1 VSTTAGVARA
11 ARPLVLATGAL
22 ALALLA
28 PRLHGPLLVY
38 NASASAPIGF
48 YRVLPAM
55 PLAIGDLVLA
65 QTPDTVREL
74 ADRRHYVPATVP
86 LVKRVA
92 AGSGNQVCAT
102 GGVITIDG
110 ASVAERKSYD
120 GQGRALPSWAGC
132 RVLAADEVF
141 LLMADKPDSFDS
153 RYFGPVHLDAVIGR
167 LAPLW
172 LR

>member
-1 VSTTAGVARA
+1 VSAIAGGARA
-11 ARPLVLATGAL
+11 ARPLVLAMGAL
-22 ALALLA
+22 AI
-28 PRLHGPLLVY
+28 GLLVLRQHVPLVIY

-55 PLAIGDLVLA
+55 PLAIYDLVLA
-65 QTPDTVREL
+65 RTPDTAREL
-74 ADRRHYVPATVP
+74 ADRRRYIPATVP

-92 AGSGNQVCAT
+92 ARPGARVCAT
-102 GGVITIDG
+102 GAAVTIDG
-110 ASVAERKSYD
+110 LFVAERRSTD
-120 GQGRALPSWAGC
+120 GQGRTLPSWTGC
-132 RVLAADEVF
+132 HVLAEDEFF

-153 RYFGPVHLDAVIGR
+153 RYFGPVRLDAVIGR